1 MNDEWEEVPQEDLW
15 QDGELKYPEIMHHI
29 YHQVVKQG
37 VWKVVRRREWKP
49 INRHKQTPT
58 VL

>member
-15 QDGELKYPEIMHHI
+15 QDGELDSEELKNFLYL
-29 YHQVVKQG
+29 QVVQQG
-37 VWKVVRRREWKP
+37 EWKVVRRREWKP
-49 INRHKQTPT
+49 INRHKETPT